1 MKTKTNRRILF
12 AIGVCCAGFLIAL
25 AAFGQGQNLS
35 RVRVHVTHAAEPF
48 AHRSA
53 EILSASEQAAVPA
66 PATRSSF
73 MARWKSVPG
82 ASGYRLDVST
92 NPAFDNFVQG
102 YQDVDIGKATGRV
115 VTGLRR
121 GTTYYYRVRAY
132 NDSGSSAS
140 SAATNVAT
148 EPSTGLT
155 INPTFDSSI
164 LNDPNAAAI
173 EAMINRAI
181 SIYESLFSDPVTV
194 QIAFRWTTTADPC
207 GPIGGLAQSCTA
219 IYDEPWNTYI
229 NALRADAQTSNDN
242 TANASLPSSML
253 SNNVTVSSANGR
265 AVGLDTPGT
274 LGYHGGTY
282 DGTVTLN
289 SSYPFQF
296 TRPVSGS
303 NYDAQQSTE
312 HEIDEVIGFGSDI
325 NFNNNRMPQDL
336 FSWSSAGV
344 RSYSTSGA
352 RYFSINGGTTNI
364 VSFNQDTSGDLGD
377 WFSED
382 CPQTHP
388 YVQNAFGC
396 AGQSSDISATS
407 PEGVNLDVIGYDLA
421 AGTTSSWA
429 LRVLG
434 DFNRDG
440 RPDYALY
447 DSGTFQTAIWYLNNN
462 VYVSAADGPTLPAS
476 WSLVAVGDFNED
488 GKPDYALSNAS
499 TRQTA
504 IWYLSNNAFV
514 RGAYGPTLPSG
525 WSLVAVGDFN
535 GDGKP
540 DYVLSNASTRQ
551 TAIWYMNNNALISG
565 AYGPALP
572 VGWSLV
578 AVGDFNGDGK
588 PDYVLSNAS
597 TRQTAIWYMNN
608 NALISGAYGP
618 TPPAGWS
625 PVAVGDFN
633 GDGKPDFVLSNAS
646 TRQTAIWYMNSNAFV
661 SGAYG
666 PTLP

>member
-1 MKTKTNRRILF
+1 MKTNGRVKF
-12 AIGVCCAGFLIAL
+12 AIGVCSTAVFAAL
-25 AAFGQGQNLS
+25 AAFGQGKNGNTQGTLGGS
-35 RVRVHVTHAAEPF
+35 RVRLHATHGAEQF
-48 AHRSA
+48 AYRWP
-53 EILSASEQAAVPA
+53 EILSESEQATAPA
-66 PATRSSF
+66 PVTRSSF

-92 NPAFDNFVQG
+92 SPAFDNFVQG

-115 VTGLRR
+115 VTGLTR

-140 SAATNVAT
+140 SATTNVAT

-181 SIYESLFSDPVTV
+181 SVYESLFSDPITV

-207 GPIGGLAQSCTA
+207 GPIGGLGQSCTA

-229 NALRADAQTSNDN
+229 NALRADAQTSNDT

-253 SNNVTVSSANGR
+253 STSVTVSSANGR

-274 LGYHGGTY
+274 LQYHGGNY

-289 SSYPFQF
+289 SSNPFQF
-296 TRPVSGS
+296 TRPINPS
-303 NYDAQQSTE
+303 NYDAQQVTE

-325 NFNNNRMPQDL
+325 NTSNNRMPQDL

-344 RSYSTSGA
+344 RSFSTSGI
-352 RYFSINGGTTNI
+352 RYFSINSGTTNI
-364 VSFNQDTSGDLGD
+364 VSFNQDSSGDFGD
-377 WFSED
+377 WFSEN

-396 AGQSSDISATS
+396 PGQSSDISATS

-421 AGTTSSWA
+421 SGTASSWA
-429 LRVLG
+429 VRALG
-434 DFNRDG
+434 DFNRNG
-440 RPDYALY
+440 KPDYALY
-447 DSGTFQTAIWYLNNN
+447 DSSTFQTAIWYLNNN
-462 VYVSAADGPTLPAS
+462 VFISAADGPTLPA
-476 WSLVAVGDFNED
+476 N
-488 GKPDYALSNAS
+488 
-499 TRQTA
+499 
-504 IWYLSNNAFV
+504 
-514 RGAYGPTLPSG
+514 

-540 DYVLSNASTRQ
+540 DYVLSNGSTRQ
-551 TAIWYMNNNALISG
+551 TAIWYLNNNAYIGG
-565 AYGPALP
+565 AYGPTLP
-572 VGWSLV
+572 AGWSLV

-588 PDYVLSNAS
+588 PDYVLANAS
-597 TRQTAIWYMNN
+597 TRQTAIWYLNN
-608 NALISGAYGP
+608 NAL
-618 TPPAGWS
+618 
-625 PVAVGDFN
+625 
-633 GDGKPDFVLSNAS
+633 
-646 TRQTAIWYMNSNAFV
+646 V
-661 SGAYG
+661 SGVYG

>member
-1 MKTKTNRRILF
+1 MKTKPNRRILF
-12 AIGVCCAGFLIAL
+12 AIGVCCAGFLVAL
-25 AAFGQGQNLS
+25 AAFGQGKNRS
-35 RVRVHVTHAAEPF
+35 TEGTFREARARVHVTHRAEPF

-53 EILSASEQAAVPA
+53 EMLSESEQAAVPA

-92 NPAFDNFVQG
+92 SPAFDNFVQG

-115 VTGLRR
+115 VTSLRR

-140 SAATNVAT
+140 SATTTTAT
-148 EPSTGLT
+148 ESSTGLI

-181 SIYESLFSDPVTV
+181 SIYESLFSDPITV

-207 GPIGGLAQSCTA
+207 GPIGGLAQSCTS

-229 NALRADAQTSNDN
+229 NALIADAQTSNDN
-242 TANASLPSSML
+242 TANASLPSSPL

-265 AVGLDTPGT
+265 AVGLSTPGG
-274 LGYHGGTY
+274 LQYNGGTY

-289 SSYPFQF
+289 SSDPFQF
-296 TRPVSGS
+296 TRPVSPN

-312 HEIDEVIGFGSDI
+312 HEIDEVIGLGSDI
-325 NFNNNRMPQDL
+325 NFSSNRMPQDV

-364 VSFNQDTSGDLGD
+364 VSFNQDPSGDFGD

-396 AGQSSDISATS
+396 PGQSSDIAATS

-421 AGTTSSWA
+421 TGATSSSWA
-429 LRVLG
+429 MRALG
-434 DFNRDG
+434 DFNRNG

-462 VYVSAADGPTLPAS
+462 VYVSAADGPTLPAN
-476 WSLVAVGDFNED
+476 WSLVAVGDFN
-488 GKPDYALSNAS
+488 
-499 TRQTA
+499 R
-504 IWYLSNNAFV
+504 
-514 RGAYGPTLPSG
+514 
-525 WSLVAVGDFN
+525 
-535 GDGKP
+535 DGKP

-551 TAIWYMNNNALISG
+551 TAIWYLNNNALLSG
-565 AYGPALP
+565 AYGPTLP
-572 VGWSLV
+572 AGWSLA

-588 PDYVLSNAS
+588 PDYVLFNAGTRQTAIWYLNNNTFIS
-597 TRQTAIWYMNN
+597 GTYGPTVASGWSLAAVGDFNGDGKPDYVLFDAGTRQTAIWYMNN
-608 NALISGAYGP
+608 N
-618 TPPAGWS
+618 T
-625 PVAVGDFN
+625 
-633 GDGKPDFVLSNAS
+633 
-646 TRQTAIWYMNSNAFV
+646 FV
-661 SGAYG
+661 SGVYG